1 MNSLVMNGLD
11 YVVNS
16 IVQWLVWLF
25 SVVAD
30 GIAHLAV
37 TETHLPWVVNVRA
50 SVEAVGWLLLGIAIA
65 YKVWHQYVMFNEGTA
80 DPEGSVLGKDILRT
94 IIYMALSGTV
104 ATLVFRFGIDLAAV
118 IAATPMLKAAQSFHG
133 LAGNVAAVPG
143 TVVGLPLALTVVLL
157 IGVIMLIVVSVQMSI
172 RATQLVIYV
181 IAAPIAAL
189 GQLNAGGGTWSTW
202 WTKLVV
208 LSLSQAV
215 QILCFMGLVGTTQ
228 VLTSKVDTKWIA
240 IMMRHMPIA
249 APVAMTASVA
259 MMVVNTIFALLLMI
273 GWLVTAIRGPHLLEQ
288 WSYHSG
294 VGGGVMYVGS
304 AAGRKV
310 GEGAGS
316 RIASRLGLGK

>member
-1 MNSLVMNGLD
+1 MNSLIMGGID
-11 YVVNS
+11 YLVNS
-16 IVQWLVWLF
+16 IVQWLVWIF
-25 SVVAD
+25 SVTAD
-30 GIAHLAV
+30 GIAHLAI
-37 TETHLPWVVNVRA
+37 TETHLPWVQNVRL

-65 YKVWHQYVMFNEGTA
+65 YKVWHQYILFNEGTA

-104 ATLVFRFGIDLAAV
+104 ATLVFQFGIDLAAV

-143 TVVGLPLALTVVLL
+143 MLIGLPLAMTVVLL
-157 IGVIMLIVVSVQMSI
+157 IGVIMLIVVSVQMAI

-181 IAAPIAAL
+181 IAAPITAL

-208 LSLSQAV
+208 LSMSQAV

-228 VLTSKVDTKWIA
+228 VLTSPVDTKWIA
-240 IMMRHMPIA
+240 TMIHQMPIA
-249 APVAMTASVA
+249 APIAMTASVA

-273 GWLVTAIRGPHLLEQ
+273 GWLITAIRGPHLLEQ

-304 AAGRKV
+304 AAGRSV
-310 GEGAGS
+310 GQHAGE
-316 RIASRLGLGK
+316 RIAGKLGLRK